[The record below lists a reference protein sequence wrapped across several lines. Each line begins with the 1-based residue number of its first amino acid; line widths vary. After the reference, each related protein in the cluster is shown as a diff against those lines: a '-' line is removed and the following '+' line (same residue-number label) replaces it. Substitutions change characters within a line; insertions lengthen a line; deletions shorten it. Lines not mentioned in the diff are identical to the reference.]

1 MKHITFRVIIEPD
14 ENNTFHSYVPALP
27 GCHSWGDSLIMAK
40 INIHEAIELYIE
52 DLVSR
57 GETVPDETSFDTFET
72 VISPSQA

>member
-1 MKHITFRVIIEPD
+1 MPFLGRFSNH
-14 ENNTFHSYVPALP
+14 
-27 GCHSWGDSLIMAK
+27 GK

-72 VISPSQA
+72 VIHHRRHELCRRFQLYPESGLWML